1 MSGGQVGSFPAL
13 VPDDGQMRVDSVAL
27 RRFLDGNY
35 AIVRE
40 HVRSVLSRP
49 EFCKPAAA
57 PPTDEYRAQ
66 VASRARI
73 LAATGG
79 PSLLYPRD
87 FGGLG
92 QVGAAITAFE
102 TLAHSDLSL
111 LVKCGVQFGLF
122 GGAVHHL
129 GTRKH
134 HEAYLAKIAS
144 LELPGC
150 FAMSETGHG
159 SNVQR
164 VETTATWDDDAGE
177 FVVETPSESA
187 RKDYIG
193 NAARDGRMAVIFCQ
207 LVVGGR
213 SRGVHAVLVPIR
225 GEDGS
230 PLAGVE
236 ISDCGEKLGLNG
248 VDNGRLSFHGVRVER
263 DALLDRYAEVT
274 PGGEYRSPIDNENRR
289 FFTMLGTLVQG
300 RVSVGGAAISATK
313 SALVIAIRHGA
324 RRRQFGPP
332 DSNEELPLL
341 DFRVH
346 QRRLLPALATTY
358 ALHFAQERVVAD
370 LDRIFGS
377 IGEGEQEAE
386 RDRRE
391 LETRAAGLKAIATWH
406 ATETIQACREA
417 CGGAGYMS
425 ENRLG
430 ELKAD
435 TDVFTTFE
443 GDNTILLQLVA
454 KSLLTGFR
462 DEFEE
467 LGPVATAGFVV
478 SQAWETVVER
488 SAGRELLQRLTDD
501 LVPSRE
507 RDEDLLDREYQLGLF
522 RWREDHVLS
531 GAARRL
537 RRGLSEDGADPFE
550 VFNDCQ
556 DHVLVA
562 ARAHVHREI
571 LEDFC
576 AAIERADDDLRA
588 ALERLCDLYTLSEL
602 ERDRAWFQEHGRI
615 SSTRAKMLT
624 RAVGG
629 LCAGLRPQA
638 EDLVD
643 AFGIPDELIAAPI
656 ALPGGEASR
665 TSKADI
671 GDELPNVREILERV
685 GQEVLQ

>member
-1 MSGGQVGSFPAL
+1 MS
-13 VPDDGQMRVDSVAL
+13 VDPVAL
-27 RRFLDGNY
+27 RRFLDGGY

-40 HVRSVLSRP
+40 YERAMLSQP
-49 EFCKPAAA
+49 EFAKPPAP
-57 PPTDEYRAQ
+57 PPTDRYREQ
-66 VASRARI
+66 VSERARI

-79 PSLLYPRD
+79 PSLLFPKEY
-87 FGGLG
+87 GGLG
-92 QVGAAITAFE
+92 QVGAAIASFE

-134 HEAYLAKIAS
+134 HQAYLAKIAS

-150 FAMSETGHG
+150 FALSETGHG

-164 VETTATWDDDAGE
+164 VETTATWDADTGE
-177 FVVETPSESA
+177 FVIETPTESA
-187 RKDYIG
+187 QKDYIG
-193 NAARDGRMAVIFCQ
+193 NAARDGRMAAVFCQ
-207 LVVGGR
+207 LIVGGE
-213 SRGVHAVLVPIR
+213 SRGVHAILVPIR
-225 GEDGS
+225 DEDGS
-230 PLAGVE
+230 PAAGVE
-236 ISDCGEKLGLNG
+236 IFDCGEKLGLNG
-248 VDNGRLSFHGVRVER
+248 VDNGRLAFHGVRVDR

-274 PGGEYRSPIDNENRR
+274 EDGEYRSPIENENRR

-313 SALVIAIRHGA
+313 SALTIAIRHGA

-332 DSNEELPLL
+332 DSEELPLL
-341 DFRVH
+341 EFRAH

-358 ALHFAQERVVAD
+358 ALHFAQEHVVAG

-377 IGEGEQEAE
+377 LGEGEEEAE

-406 ATETIQACREA
+406 ATETIQVCREA

-454 KSLLTGFR
+454 KSLLTGYQ

-467 LGPVATAGFVV
+467 LGPFATAGFVV

-488 SAGRELLQRLTDD
+488 SAGREVIQRLTDD

-507 RDEDLLDREYQLGLF
+507 RDEDLLDRDYQLGLF
-522 RWREDHVLS
+522 RFREEHVLS

-537 RRGLSEDGADPFE
+537 RRGLSADGADPFE

-576 AAIERADDDLRA
+576 AAIERADDGDLRA
-588 ALERLCDLYTLSEL
+588 LLERLCDLYALSEL

-624 RAVGG
+624 RAVNG
-629 LCAGLRPQA
+629 LCAGLRPTA

-643 AFGIPDELIAAPI
+643 AFGIPDELLAAPI

-665 TSKADI
+665 TSSADI

-685 GQEVLQ
+685 GEEVLQ

>member
-1 MSGGQVGSFPAL
+1 MDA
-13 VPDDGQMRVDSVAL
+13 VAL
-27 RRFLDGNY
+27 RRFLDGDY

-40 HVRSVLSRP
+40 HVRAVLARP
-49 EFCKPAAA
+49 DFTKPPAA
-57 PPTDEYRAQ
+57 PPTERYREQ
-66 VASRARI
+66 VLERART

-79 PSLLYPRD
+79 PSLLYPPE

-92 QVGAAITAFE
+92 RVGAAITAFE

-134 HEAYLAKIAS
+134 HEAYLPRIAS
-144 LELPGC
+144 LELVGC

-164 VETTATWDDDAGE
+164 VETTATWDDEAKE
-177 FVVETPSESA
+177 FVIETPSESA

-193 NAARDGRMAVIFCQ
+193 SAARDGHMAAVFCQ
-207 LVVGGR
+207 LLVGGR

-225 GEDGS
+225 DDDGS
-230 PLAGVE
+230 PAEGVE

-248 VDNGRLSFHGVRVER
+248 VDNGRLAFHGVRVDR

-274 PGGEYRSPIDNENRR
+274 PEGEYRSPIENENRR

-313 SALVIAIRHGA
+313 SALTIAIRHGA

-332 DSNEELPLL
+332 DSDEEFPLL

-346 QRRLLPALATTY
+346 QRRLLPPLATTY
-358 ALHFAQERVVAD
+358 ALHFAQEGVVAE

-377 IGEGEQEAE
+377 LGEGEDEAE

-406 ATETIQACREA
+406 ATESIQTCREA
-417 CGGAGYMS
+417 CGGAGYLA

-454 KSLLTGFR
+454 KSLLTGYR

-467 LGPVATAGFVV
+467 LGPVATAGFVA
-478 SQAWETVVER
+478 SQAWETMVER
-488 SAGRELLQRLTDD
+488 SAGREILQRLTDD
-501 LVPSRE
+501 LVPGRE

-522 RWREDHVLS
+522 RWREEHVLS

-537 RRGLSEDGADPFE
+537 RRGMGNGADPFE

-571 LEDFC
+571 LEAFC
-576 AAIERADDDLRA
+576 GAIERTDDEDLRA
-588 ALERLCDLYTLSEL
+588 VLNRLCDLYALGEL
-602 ERDRAWFQEHGRI
+602 ERERAWFQEHGRI
-615 SSTRAKMLT
+615 SSTRAKMIT
-624 RAVGG
+624 RTVNG
-629 LCAGLRPQA
+629 LCAELRPHA

-643 AFGIPDELIAAPI
+643 AFGIPDEVLAAPI
-656 ALPGGEASR
+656 GLPGGEASR
-665 TSKADI
+665 TSSADI
-671 GDELPNVREILERV
+671 GDELPNVREVLERV
-685 GQEVLQ
+685 GEEVPT